1 MPNLDPFYD
10 TFLWVLKST
19 WPMLVLFIVI
29 LIILR
34 ITKIIINKERL
45 VFYTDFYRLLFI
57 LYILLLY
64 YMLISME
71 STSYGSNFIPF
82 KEIFRYSFMSKGFIY
97 NVLGNIALF
106 MPFGYFVSDYLK
118 ANKIRHIFITS
129 FLISL
134 TAELIQYKIGRTFD
148 VDDILLNVLGAILG
162 YLAYRLIQKVK
173 DIMPNFLKNEIF
185 YNVLAFIVF
194 GIIAF
199 VLGRMWGSV

>member
-106 MPFGYFVSDYLK
+106 MPFGYFVSEYLK

-148 VDDILLNVLGAILG
+148 VDDILLNVIGAIFG
-162 YLAYRLIQKVK
+162 YLAYRLIQKLK
-173 DIMPNFLKNEIF
+173 DILPNFLKNEIF

>member
-106 MPFGYFVSDYLK
+106 MPFGYFVSEYLK

>member
-71 STSYGSNFIPF
+71 SASYGSNFIPF

-106 MPFGYFVSDYLK
+106 MPFGYFVSEYLK
-118 ANKIRHIFITS
+118 ANKIRYIFITS

-148 VDDILLNVLGAILG
+148 VDDILLNVIGAIFG
-162 YLAYRLIQKVK
+162 YLAYRLIQKLK
-173 DIMPNFLKNEIF
+173 DILPNFLKNEIF